1 MSARGIDRDILTAD
15 SAKASDTLKSARR
28 LLEELPGGARTIY
41 TLIALTLGEVA
52 VQVIVALAARQLLI
66 TVSAPAQLTSA
77 PAQGFP
83 VRTTVV
89 AALATIATFVV
100 VRARHRRQEALAVAA
115 REQAVDRLSRHLHD
129 ADIEDLT
136 ATPMAGLREVL
147 MTDIDFA
154 YRFLL
159 ESVSQLTVLVAWVV
173 AAIAITAWLSPPLL
187 AVLVIMGLVVALAVI
202 QSSRRHLALTLQ
214 RFARLSAVS
223 QRARDVVEVER
234 VIVARQFGL
243 GDLFVRR
250 FLGAHSEFAET
261 ARAQGAITASLRAVI
276 SSLGALVLLAVVL
289 TGGLLV
295 VRSGLEIGSL
305 VAILFVLGQLLAAV
319 AALGDYAAGLAETAT
334 AGRRLMAFW
343 DNPNA
348 SAPLAPRE
356 ADDSIAALE
365 AEGLGFAYAGEPATL
380 TRVNLRLERG
390 KPAAL
395 TAATGA
401 GKSTLAMLLAGVLTP
416 GEGDVRILGGAE
428 HARTTAE
435 IHPGRI
441 LYVGSKPVLVAGSML
456 DNLLLD
462 SDPDSES
469 ASTVEHGEAEL
480 AEISEFL
487 TRVTAGMLPFGITED
502 VVGPNGTG
510 LSSGQAQLVQLARAI
525 HRNPDVIILD
535 EATSSLDIATEEAVQ
550 RQLLDWC
557 RDRIT
562 LVISHRACPWT
573 DFAQDQWGLVEVLG
587 SPALTIADREAV
599 R

>member
-1 MSARGIDRDILTAD
+1 MSARGIDRDILIAD
-15 SAKASDTLKSARR
+15 SARASDTLASARR
-28 LLEELPGGARTIY
+28 LLEELPGGRRSILL
-41 TLIALTLGEVA
+41 LIMLTLAEVA

-66 TVSAPAQLTSA
+66 TVSAPEE
-77 PAQGFP
+77 GFP
-83 VRTTVV
+83 VWTTV
-89 AALATIATFVV
+89 AAVLATGLTFVV
-100 VRARHRRQEALAVAA
+100 VRARHRRQETLAVGA
-115 REQAVDRLSRHLHD
+115 RERAVDRLSHHLHD

-159 ESVSQLTVLVAWVV
+159 ESVSQLTVLIAWVV
-173 AAIAITAWLSPPLL
+173 AALAVTAWLSPPLMVVLIVLGLIVTL
-187 AVLVIMGLVVALAVI
+187 AILTSV
-202 QSSRRHLALTLQ
+202 RRHLALTLQ

-223 QRARDVVEVER
+223 QRGRDVVEVER

-250 FLGAHSEFAET
+250 FLGAHREFAET
-261 ARAQGAITASLRAVI
+261 ARAQGVITASMRATI

-295 VRSGLEIGSL
+295 VQSGLQIGSL

-343 DNPNA
+343 DNPHA
-348 SAPLAPRE
+348 TAPLPERRPEDIITAVQ
-356 ADDSIAALE
+356 AVD
-365 AEGLGFAYAGEPATL
+365 LGFAYSGEPPTL
-380 TRVNLRLERG
+380 AEVNLRLERG
-390 KPAAL
+390 RPAAL

-416 GEGDVRILGGAE
+416 STGHVDILGGAE
-428 HARTTAE
+428 QVRSTAD

-441 LYVGSKPVLVAGSML
+441 LYVGSKPVLVAGSVL

-462 SDPDSES
+462 SDPTSNFDST
-469 ASTVEHGEAEL
+469 AEHSDADL
-480 AEISEFL
+480 AEISDFVHQ
-487 TRVTAGMLPFGITED
+487 VTGGMLPFAVDED

-535 EATSSLDIATEEAVQ
+535 EATSSLDIATERVVQ
-550 RQLLDWC
+550 ERLLDWC
-557 RDRIT
+557 RQRIT
-562 LVISHRACPWT
+562 LVISHRGCPWT
-573 DFAQDQWGLVEVLG
+573 EFAEEQWGLVSVPG
-587 SPALTIADREAV
+587 STALTIADREAV
-599 R
+599 